1 MADTDP
7 TVKIETWGDFE
18 IYFSEVIGEGGMG
31 TVYRG
36 RQISLNRQ
44 VAIKV
49 LSTRLSDRDQF
60 IQRFQREGE
69 LLGRLADPNI
79 LAIYGAGR
87 EGERYYIVME
97 LLHGMSVAQDLYRRE
112 VYSAEEVL
120 AVARAVGEAI
130 RAAWEHNIIHR
141 DIKPENLFRLVDGRI
156 KVMDYGLARADDSSI
171 TGTNEIMGTVKY
183 MSPEQIQGDPATIQ
197 TDLYSLG
204 VVLYEL
210 ATGVQP
216 FTGETTGSILN
227 QHLTAEPVPPRSV
240 NPSIPEDLELL
251 ILRCMAKKPE
261 DRYPDPESFLADVRA
276 IESGLKVDAHTV
288 ALSRKRKK
296 DSLGVGGWIL
306 GLLVAGLTMGGWI
319 WMEKP
324 WRHFMDPPVDPNGS
338 AEQPVD
344 VPPDQPDRPENPA
357 VDPPPHREY
366 QERASEAITNGN
378 WKEAVALLESALRHA
393 DERLNAEGR
402 AAIEADLAEARYKEV
417 LLRAEREE
425 ELKNIMLARAA
436 YAEALSYREDPAI
449 RAKLDAMD
457 LSLAERDYLTA
468 LTNRDWDQ
476 ADAAL
481 AVLAGL
487 TEPPF
492 DVEVRQEYIGIVRQA
507 SALRAEKNWA
517 EVEKLLSIMPP
528 DPIVTPLLEEARGM
542 IKDRQA
548 ADEIA
553 KKKAL
558 AEAMDRVEATW
569 RNADWDG
576 LRAALRDFRER
587 GGDTGIFAPMVKMAE
602 ESAKTPEGMVYVP
615 AGPVTVGGDAEFASP
630 VHSVRLDSFFV
641 DRTEVTVAAYAK
653 FLAAGHAACHADEP
667 KDKDHTPDRWKEQQ
681 TNPDR
686 PVVGVDWFDAYAYAA
701 WSGKRLPTEAEWEA
715 AASWDAG
722 AASARP
728 YPWGDAFDASLVES
742 GAGTVEVAGSRK
754 GTESWC
760 GAVDL
765 VGNAGEWTDSWF
777 TQYPESSEK
786 DLLMGER
793 CRVVRGQVTE
803 DDPEAESRV
812 FVRKWYFPDYRNRDI
827 GFRCAQ
833 DVK

>member
-7 TVKIETWGDFE
+7 TVQIETWGDFE
-18 IYFSEVIGEGGMG
+18 VYFGEVIGEGGMG

-36 RQISLNRQ
+36 RQVSLNRQ

-49 LSTRLSDRDQF
+49 LSTRLSDRDAF

-79 LAIYGAGR
+79 LAIYGAGK
-87 EGERYYIVME
+87 EGERYFIAME

-112 VYSAEEVL
+112 VYSTEEVL
-120 AVARAVGEAI
+120 TVARSVGEAI
-130 RAAWEHNIIHR
+130 RAAWEHNIVHR

-183 MSPEQIQGDPATIQ
+183 MSPEQIQGESATIQ

-227 QHLTAEPVPPRSV
+227 QHLTAEPTPPRSL
-240 NPSIPEDLELL
+240 NPSIPEGLELL

-261 DRYPDPESFLADVRA
+261 DRYPDPGSFLADVSA
-276 IESGLKVDAHTV
+276 IESGMNVDANTV
-288 ALSRKRKK
+288 ALSRTRRKD

-306 GLLVAGLTMGGWI
+306 GILVAGLTMGGWI

-324 WRHFMDPPVDPNGS
+324 WRHFMDPPIDPNGTV
-338 AEQPVD
+338 ENPVD
-344 VPPDQPDRPENPA
+344 LPPTKPDGPENP
-357 VDPPPHREY
+357 VSPPHREY

-393 DERLNAEGR
+393 DDRLDEEGR
-402 AAIEADLAEARYKEV
+402 AAIEADLVEAKYKEV
-417 LLRAEREE
+417 LQRAEREE
-425 ELKNIMLARAA
+425 ELKNIELARAA
-436 YAEALSYREDPAI
+436 YAEALTYRDDPAI
-449 RAKLDAMD
+449 RAKLDAID
-457 LSLAERDYLTA
+457 LGLAEQKYLTA
-468 LTNRDWDQ
+468 LNNRDWDQ
-476 ADAAL
+476 AEDAL

-492 DVEVRQEYIGIVRQA
+492 DVEVRQEYIGIIRQA
-507 SALRAEKNWA
+507 TVLRGEKNWA
-517 EVEKLLSIMPP
+517 ALEKLLAIMPP
-528 DPIVTPLLEEARGM
+528 DPIVTPMLEEARGM
-542 IKDRQA
+542 IKDQQA
-548 ADEIA
+548 AEEQA

-558 AEAMDRVEATW
+558 AEAMDRVESTW
-569 RNADWDG
+569 RKADWGG
-576 LRAALRDFRER
+576 LQNALRDFGER
-587 GGDTGIFAPMVKMAE
+587 GGEPTIFRPMVKMGD

-630 VHSVRLDSFFV
+630 AHSVRLKAFYV
-641 DRTEVTVAAYAK
+641 DRTEVTVGAYAK
-653 FLAAGHAACHADEP
+653 FLAAGHGACHPDELEG
-667 KDKDHTPDRWKEQQ
+667 KDHTPDRWKEQQ
-681 TNPDR
+681 ANPNH

-701 WSGKRLPTEAEWEA
+701 WAGKRLLTESEWEA
-715 AASWDAG
+715 VARWDPGTAT
-722 AASARP
+722 ART
-728 YPWGDAFDASLVES
+728 YPWGEDFEAARVES
-742 GAGTVEVAGSRK
+742 GAGTVEAVGTRK
-754 GTESWC
+754 ATASWC

-765 VGNAGEWTDSWF
+765 VGNAGEWTASWF
-777 TQYPESSEK
+777 AQYPEATEK
-786 DLLMGER
+786 DLMMGER
-793 CRVVRGQVTE
+793 CRIVRGQVT
-803 DDPEAESRV
+803 
-812 FVRKWYFPDYRNRDI
+812 
-827 GFRCAQ
+827 
-833 DVK
+833 